1 VHGSNATFGAFW
13 SPLRAHHADIVVN
26 GHAHVYERFGKQ
38 SPSGVADAA
47 GIRQFTAG
55 TGGKS
60 FYTFGTPKANSQVR
74 LTAPGVLRLQLH
86 ANSYD
91 WAWHDSPDDHREREP
106 GHHDEGQGH
115 ESSSCAAGSEPRAS
129 SGSSEPSAFR
139 AP

>member
-1 VHGSNATFGAFW
+1 MPSDG
-13 SPLRAHHADIVVN
+13 L
-26 GHAHVYERFGKQ
+26 GKQ

-60 FYTFGTPKANSQVR
+60 FYSFGTPKANSQVR

-91 WAWHDSPDDHREREP
+91 WAWHDLARSAQDS
-106 GHHDEGQGH
+106 GTTT
-115 ESSSCAAGSEPRAS
+115 CNAGS
-129 SGSSEPSAFR
+129 
-139 AP
+139 